1 MPVAVNVPV
10 ELDDVDEL
18 DPPSP
23 QETKIAGIH
32 ANNRIEK
39 IFFMYKFCFKFSLTT
54 LNRLDGN
61 YCHSTQNCNQSR
73 KLITLSGELP

>member
-18 DPPSP
+18 DPLSP
-23 QETKIAGIH
+23 QETKMAQIH

-39 IFFMYKFCFKFSLTT
+39 IFFMYKFCFKFS
-54 LNRLDGN
+54 
-61 YCHSTQNCNQSR
+61 
-73 KLITLSGELP
+73 

>member
-1 MPVAVNVPV
+1 
-10 ELDDVDEL
+10 
-18 DPPSP
+18 
-23 QETKIAGIH
+23 
-32 ANNRIEK
+32 
-39 IFFMYKFCFKFSLTT
+39 MYKFCFKFSLTT